1 MGSFVH
7 AIILDKKQKYKIQF
21 IVIGISC
28 VISMSAV
35 TAIIGRGSLIFS
47 SVILFFLGISQLPI
61 IGVAYSFC
69 AELTYPVNEALSCG
83 VLQMVGSVVASVLT
97 FLVGSLL
104 DGGYKYEA

>member
-7 AIILDKKQKYKIQF
+7 AIILDMKQRYKLQL
-21 IVIGISC
+21 IVIGIAC
-28 VISMSAV
+28 VISMGAITAV
-35 TAIIGRGSLIFS
+35 IGQRSLALS

-104 DGGYKYEA
+104 DAGYRYEA